1 MPGLQVD
8 NVSIQISDHIGNIGQ
23 EYSPHKYS
31 KNQAEP
37 ELISNPGMRE
47 PGVRLEVANGS
58 RGHGL
63 AEEEVRT
70 PATLRLI
77 INPVSSTLRHSF

>member
-1 MPGLQVD
+1 MEPYGTKRNLFKSLMFQ
-8 NVSIQISDHIGNIGQ
+8 N
-23 EYSPHKYS
+23 S
-31 KNQAEP
+31 KTQAEP

-63 AEEEVRT
+63 GEEEVRSPT
-70 PATLRLI
+70 TLRLI
-77 INPVSSTLRHSF
+77 INPVS

>member
-1 MPGLQVD
+1 MILVAFINLKLITCQ
-8 NVSIQISDHIGNIGQ
+8 
-23 EYSPHKYS
+23 
-31 KNQAEP
+31 NQTEP

-58 RGHGL
+58 HGHGL

-70 PATLRLI
+70 PTSLRLI
-77 INPVSSTLRHSF
+77 INPVSSTLP

>member
-1 MPGLQVD
+1 MPGSQVD
-8 NVSIQISDHIGNIGQ
+8 NISIQISDHIGNIGE

-31 KNQAEP
+31 KNQTEP

-47 PGVRLEVANGS
+47 PGVRLEVANGH
-58 RGHGL
+58 RL

-70 PATLRLI
+70 PTSLRLI
-77 INPVSSTLRHSF
+77 INPVSFTFRHSF